1 MSASPAGEERKP
13 RLLIV
18 SDCFLPRWDGVAR
31 FLSQV
36 IPGLADDF
44 EVTAI
49 APAFPGGE
57 PEFPGSK
64 KARLMRIPTLGI
76 RILDYNMARPTP
88 GTYLA
93 IRRAVSE
100 ADVIFVQTIGPVL
113 GWMAILAAWG
123 KRKPVVT
130 YVHAIE
136 HELLAKYLS
145 LRSVFAMLSNRLV
158 RLASR
163 AIYNRT
169 SLIMVPSEE
178 VGELLTWNGVRT
190 RKAVV
195 QLGINLSEFSPPKSR
210 ASAKKAIGLRPD
222 TPTIGFLPRLTS
234 EKDPLTLLRAFARLR
249 KFYPN
254 LMLIAIGNGE
264 DGILRKFADQRGVW
278 LLGIQNDVVPYLQ
291 AMDINVLPSLTETT
305 SLSTLEAMACGC
317 AVVATPVGY
326 VKEYI
331 VHGKNGFFFAQKDVF
346 GLMRRLK
353 QLLDD
358 KELRL
363 SLAREARSTVEER
376 FDWERTLE
384 RIRTLL
390 LSELGR
396 PHAPGTGQEEGE
408 TA

>member
-1 MSASPAGEERKP
+1 MSASPVSGERKP

-31 FLSQV
+31 FLSKV

-57 PEFPGSK
+57 PEFPGK
-64 KARLMRIPTLGI
+64 EKARLIRIPTLGM
-76 RILDYNMARPTP
+76 RILDYNAARPTP
-88 GTYLA
+88 GTYA
-93 IRRAVSE
+93 VIRRAVAE
-100 ADVIFVQTIGPVL
+100 ADIVFVQTIGPVL
-113 GWMAILAAWG
+113 GWMAILAAWSR
-123 KRKPVVT
+123 RKPVVT

-145 LRSVFAMLSNRLV
+145 LRSVFAIFSNWLV

-195 QLGINLSEFSPPKSR
+195 HLGIDLAAFSPPLSK

-331 VHGKNGFFFAQKDVF
+331 VHGKNGYFFTQKDVF

-353 QLLDD
+353 QLLED
-358 KELRL
+358 KEMRL
-363 SLAREARSTVEER
+363 ALAKEARRTVEER

-384 RIRTLL
+384 KIRTLL
-390 LSELGR
+390 LSELGKQ
-396 PHAPGTGQEEGE
+396 HSNDKEAEGGE
-408 TA
+408 MA